1 MTAILTGE
9 HLVKTYGYNENRVT
23 AVSDI
28 SLGIEEGKFTA
39 IIGRSGSGK
48 STLLHMLAGLL
59 KPTQGSVILNGTDI
73 WKLSDSGRA
82 KLRRRSVGFIFQFFN
97 LISAQNVIENI
108 VLPVHLDNRKE
119 DEEYVNEIIHALGLD
134 DKRYSYIHELSGGQ
148 QQRVAIARALASKPS
163 IIFADEP
170 TGNLDAES
178 SKEVI
183 LMLRKMQRQ
192 YHQTVV
198 MVTHDLNIAENADR
212 IILISDGKIM
222 KDSMQN

>member
-9 HLVKTYGYNENRVT
+9 NLIKTYGYNGNRVT
-23 AVSDI
+23 AVNDI
-28 SLGIEEGKFTA
+28 SLEIEKGKFTA

-48 STLLHMLAGLL
+48 STLLYMLAGLL
-59 KPTQGSVILNGTDI
+59 KPTRGSVILDGTDI
-73 WKLSDSGRA
+73 WKLSDRRLT

-108 VLPVHLDNRKE
+108 VLPVHLDNRNE
-119 DEEYVNEIIHALGLD
+119 DEEYVNEIICALGLD

-183 LMLRKMQRQ
+183 LLLRKMQRQ

-198 MVTHDLNIAENADR
+198 MVTHDLNIAKIADR
-212 IILISDGKIM
+212 IILISDGKIV